1 MISLVEIIVLME
13 KIIYNEVLSIGKN
26 CFVASGLG
34 KNGFRSFSGPFDWC
48 VTTMQCVM
56 HYLKTDFSDFLLRE
70 NLKIV
75 ANNPHIFYDVTTGM
89 MFNHDLNNNLDDEF
103 DNIKI
108 KYQRRIDKFKE
119 ALNKGAC
126 LVRFVFDKNELDWIV
141 ANNDRCKQVL
151 KQYNIINNFVYVI
164 HKKLTIPSDAGFV
177 YFIYD
182 DSLLTGMVRDKLRN
196 SFECIDNNALNVYLA
211 EHYSL
216 EKRKRNIIFDLKNE
230 QKRTDKIELLKTKIK
245 EINIDNTKIAYPI
258 VIYGAADVGKSLYNE
273 ISEKVNVLGFIDK
286 FPPSSQYFNKPI
298 WGFSNY
304 KYEEGSKI
312 VLTPMTSHD
321 VIIKDL
327 VEHCHVPV
335 NKIVSLED
343 WITEIKISKK

>member
-1 MISLVEIIVLME
+1 MEMYKLFSLLEIVILME
-13 KIIYNEVLSIGKN
+13 KIIYNEVLLIGKN

-89 MFNHDLNNNLDDEF
+89 TFNHDLNNNLDDEF

-126 LVRFVFDKNELDWIV
+126 LVRFVFDQNEIDWIV
-141 ANNDRCKQVL
+141 ANNDRCKKVL
-151 KQYNIINNFVYVI
+151 KQYNTINNFVYVI

-230 QKRTDKIELLKTKIK
+230 QK
-245 EINIDNTKIAYPI
+245 
-258 VIYGAADVGKSLYNE
+258 
-273 ISEKVNVLGFIDK
+273 
-286 FPPSSQYFNKPI
+286 
-298 WGFSNY
+298 
-304 KYEEGSKI
+304 
-312 VLTPMTSHD
+312 
-321 VIIKDL
+321 KD
-327 VEHCHVPV
+327 
-335 NKIVSLED
+335 
-343 WITEIKISKK
+343 